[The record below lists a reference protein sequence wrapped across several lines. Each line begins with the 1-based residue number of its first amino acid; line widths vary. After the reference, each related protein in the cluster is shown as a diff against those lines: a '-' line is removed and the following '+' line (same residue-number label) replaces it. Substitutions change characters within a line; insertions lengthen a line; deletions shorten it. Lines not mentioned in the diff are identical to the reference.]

1 MGYCGMSFALC
12 MWYLLI
18 AAHIYLAFFFF
29 LFFCCSPCRCMHAC
43 SGCGLR
49 HLIPPLQEHIA
60 TEADIQ
66 DHRLLHR
73 AIVMHES
80 NPGRRASMG
89 GAGTCEGPP
98 GFMGTPDQNVARTG
112 GICALD
118 PLLPMEG
125 GMQMVSMEPG
135 DALVDTSKHSFVWGE
150 ELSTLGRQ
158 MLLAH
163 ASWHGIDELQLA
175 AM

>member
-1 MGYCGMSFALC
+1 MWSQALD
-12 MWYLLI
+12 
-18 AAHIYLAFFFF
+18 
-29 LFFCCSPCRCMHAC
+29 SPPPPPPP
-43 SGCGLR
+43 
-49 HLIPPLQEHIA
+49 PPLQEHIA

-89 GAGTCEGPP
+89 GAGTCEGPS
-98 GFMGTPDQNVARTG
+98 GFVGTPDQNVARTG

-125 GMQMVSMEPG
+125 GMPMVSMEPG
-135 DALVDTSKHSFVWGE
+135 DALMDTSKHSFVWGE

-163 ASWHGIDELQLA
+163 ASWHGIEELQLA